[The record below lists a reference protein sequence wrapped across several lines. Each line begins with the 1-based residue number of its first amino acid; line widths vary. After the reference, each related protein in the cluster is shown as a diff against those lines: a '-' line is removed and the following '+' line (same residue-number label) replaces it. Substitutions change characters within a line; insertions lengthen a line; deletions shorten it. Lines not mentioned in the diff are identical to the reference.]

1 MKKALMIASMAS
13 MLDNFNTNNI
23 ELLYKMGYEITL
35 AANFENEDSNS
46 KERVQNFKNKMQEI
60 HRIKQIDFT
69 RRLANIKGNIKSY
82 KQVKGLANE
91 DFSLVHCHSPI
102 CAAMTRLAFCRKR
115 KAGTKVIYTAHG
127 FHFYKGAP
135 LKNWLLFFPVEWIC
149 SWWTDVLITINQ
161 EDYRFAKRYMRAKRI
176 EYVPGV
182 GIELERFQNIKINR
196 EEKRKALK
204 LSLEDIMLLSVGELS
219 KRKNQELIIKALKQ
233 IEEPTIK
240 CFICGMGSLK
250 TELKE
255 MVNKFHLE
263 KRIYFLGYRND
274 IEELCQAADVFVF
287 PSLQEGLPV
296 AVMEA
301 MAAGL
306 PVICSKIRGNT
317 DLVVDGKG
325 GFLCKADNPD
335 DFVKAIKKIC
345 KDKRRIARDGSFNK
359 IQIEKFSSLNVE
371 KRMKQIYKL
380 NE

>member
-23 ELLYKMGYEITL
+23 ELLHKMGYEITL

-46 KERVQNFKNKMQEI
+46 KERVQNFKNKMQESY
-60 HRIKQIDFT
+60 RIKQIDFT

-82 KQVKGLANE
+82 RQVKSLANE

-115 KAGTKVIYTAHG
+115 KSGTKVIYTAHG

-182 GIELERFQNIKINR
+182 GIELERFQKTVGK
-196 EEKRKALK
+196 EEKRKELGIGK
-204 LSLEDIMLLSVGELS
+204 DDILLLSVGELS
-219 KRKNQELIIKALKQ
+219 KRKNQEIIIKALKQ
-233 IEEPTIK
+233 IEEPNIK
-240 CFICGMGSLK
+240 YFICGIGNLE

-274 IEELCQAADVFVF
+274 IEGLCQAADIFVF

-301 MAAGL
+301 MASGL

-317 DLVVDGKG
+317 DLIVDGKG
-325 GFLCKADNPD
+325 GFLCKVDNQK
-335 DFVKAIKKIC
+335 DFIKAIEKMC
-345 KDKRRIARDGSFNK
+345 EDKRRIIRAGRFNK
-359 IQIEKFSSLNVE
+359 VRIEKFSSSYVE

-380 NE
+380 NG